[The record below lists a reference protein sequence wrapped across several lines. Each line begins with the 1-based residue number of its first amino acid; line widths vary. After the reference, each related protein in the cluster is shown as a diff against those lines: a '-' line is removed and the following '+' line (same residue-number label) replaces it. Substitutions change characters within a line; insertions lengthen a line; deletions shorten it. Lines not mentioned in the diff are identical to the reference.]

1 MLFIVLHNKIDY
13 LNSLNDLANKNG
25 ISNTKLVH
33 KNDLGMLFS
42 GNSAG
47 FYFHK
52 SCIHDEYDK
61 GFIGVLSEK
70 QAKLLLSL
78 IEDDPF
84 LNMFNTEND
93 GVICVVPFE
102 NIRDLHLMSSSET
115 KKTA

>member
-1 MLFIVLHNKIDY
+1 MDY

-25 ISNTKLVH
+25 ISNTKLIH

-42 GNSAG
+42 GNSSG

-61 GFIGVLSEK
+61 GFIAVLSEK

-84 LNMFNTEND
+84 LNMFNTED
-93 GVICVVPFE
+93 EGVICVMPFE
-102 NIRDLHLMSSSET
+102 DIRQLNLASSGKT